1 MTKSIWINLPVRDV
15 ARSRRFFEAIGF
27 RPNPDQPASEA
38 MASMLIGD
46 NDLVLMLFPESTFE
60 GFTGL
65 PVSDTGQTSE
75 VLFSLD
81 AQSRDEVDAMARK
94 VTAAGGTV
102 FGEPAEKDGWMYGAG
117 FTDPDGH
124 RWNILYMDLEKIE
137 K

>member
-1 MTKSIWINLPVRDV
+1 MTKSIWINLPVQDID
-15 ARSRRFFEAIGF
+15 RSRRFFEAIGF
-27 RPNPDQPASEA
+27 RVNPAQPASDA

-46 NDLVLMLFPESTFE
+46 KDVVLMLFPESTFR

-65 PVSDTGQTSE
+65 SVPDTREASE
-75 VLFSLD
+75 VLFSID

-94 VTAAGGTV
+94 VTEAGGAV
-102 FGEPAEKDGWMYGAG
+102 YGEPAEKDGWMYGAG

-124 RWNILYMDLEKIE
+124 RWNILHMDLEKIE